1 MPAGSQAPAMQQKPK
16 EAEGKP
22 CQVIIVVD
30 CTGSMKPHWQFFK
43 DFYLLPVI
51 QQLSTPLRSTAS
63 DPPQRATEFA
73 LVEFQDLP
81 PWGEFLVRSYPFTSD
96 SKQLETWINEI
107 QMSAGGHSTNAV
119 AEGLA
124 SCLQLF
130 DFEDRAR
137 PKICILVANSYP
149 YEHECRTPKA
159 VYAGGDCYSL
169 ADSFAEKQ
177 ILLSIFMP
185 RKIERARYLSCFF
198 R

>member
-1 MPAGSQAPAMQQKPK
+1 M
-16 EAEGKP
+16 
-22 CQVIIVVD
+22 
-30 CTGSMKPHWQFFK
+30 
-43 DFYLLPVI
+43 
-51 QQLSTPLRSTAS
+51 
-63 DPPQRATEFA
+63 
-73 LVEFQDLP
+73 
-81 PWGEFLVRSYPFTSD
+81 VRSYPFTSD
-96 SKQLETWINEI
+96 SKSLETWINEI
-107 QMSAGGHSTNAV
+107 LMSTRGHSTNAV

-185 RKIERARYLSCFF
+185 RKIEQLMLMFKKAKPQGGSDGSLIKSNYISHILLIRGYFTGVQYCCVRGVGVWVKTLGVPY
-198 R
+198 